1 MKTSNN
7 YLVAIALLGAGLF
20 AACDNNENE
29 GNDNPDVNN
38 AQIEALA
45 TNAKWNNYLV
55 AATEELYNDCVRL
68 WAAWAGADALS
79 ADELA
84 IVGSNFWTSGELNA
98 PNGYAALV
106 KNPGN
111 AKYPSGINAVEAT
124 IIQGTIDIAGEV
136 GGQKIGGPYN
146 YALAGKYAQ
155 GVLEVESWYSW
166 NSITDY
172 SDNIVSVRNSYLG
185 VRGGATASANSLSA
199 FVKARNPALDTAI
212 IAAINAAYNGIRAMD
227 APFRNNLT
235 GAKVVAAMTACAD
248 LEDVYR
254 KELLP
259 LVREAGAAFDF
270 TPILTTYAD
279 EIVVASYKD
288 MKDKARALRDAAQ
301 VYAANPSNARLSAAC
316 DAWKAARIP
325 WEQSEAF
332 LYGPADLLGLDPSLD
347 SWPLDQDD
355 ILTIL
360 RNEQLTTVQQIQGAI
375 AGEGVRGFHTIELL
389 LFKDGQDR
397 TIQ

>member
-1 MKTSNN
+1 MRISKN
-7 YLVAIALLGAGLF
+7 YLGAITLLGAGLF
-20 AACDNNENE
+20 SACEKDENGE
-29 GNDNPDVNN
+29 AENPDVNN
-38 AQIEALA
+38 PHIEALA

-68 WAAWAGADALS
+68 WAAWAGPD
-79 ADELA
+79 
-84 IVGSNFWTSGELNA
+84 
-98 PNGYAALV
+98 GYADLV
-106 KNPGN
+106 KNPN
-111 AKYPSGINAVEAT
+111 NDYYSSGIDAIEAT
-124 IIQGTIDIAGEV
+124 IIQGSIDIAGEV
-136 GGQKIGGPYN
+136 GEQKIGGPYG
-146 YALAGKYAQ
+146 YALAGKYAE

-199 FVKARNPALDTAI
+199 FVRDKNPDLDAQI
-212 IAAINAAYNGIRAMD
+212 IAAINAAYSGIQTME

-235 GAKVVAAMTACAD
+235 GAKVVAAMKACAD
-248 LEDVYR
+248 LEDIYK

-259 LVREAGAAFDF
+259 LVRDAGAAFDF
-270 TPILTTYAD
+270 TPILATYAD
-279 EIVVASYKD
+279 DIVVKTYED
-288 MKDKARALRDAAQ
+288 MKNKAKALQDAAQ
-301 VYAANPSNARLSAAC
+301 VYAANPTNARLSAVC
-316 DAWKAARIP
+316 DAWKAVRVP

-355 ILTIL
+355 ILSIL
-360 RNEQLTTVQQIQGAI
+360 NNDRLNTVQEIQGAI
-375 AGEGVRGFHTIELL
+375 TGEGVRGFHTIELL

-397 TIQ
+397 QVK